1 MQRYACIYACQLYA
15 RLIDTNAS
23 LMAFVSLLVV

>member
-1 MQRYACIYACQLYA
+1 MQRYARIHACQLYA
-15 RLIDTNAS
+15 RLIDINAS